1 MTAMHHLAAN
11 GGRGKGMMEL
21 YLHSCC
27 IADWVIKRVWSPYAR
42 DNDTSLVGNNDG
54 VESPW
59 PRLWDGVYD
68 ISIFIETPM
77 HLIFHGV
84 LPDVVEVID
93 EFLAEHK
100 LQKGFHDRVNGI
112 LLDVIALRLEWC
124 KMKTLPKKN
133 NN

>member
-1 MTAMHHLAAN
+1 M
-11 GGRGKGMMEL
+11 
-21 YLHSCC
+21 
-27 IADWVIKRVWSPYAR
+27 
-42 DNDTSLVGNNDG
+42 VGNNDG

-84 LPDVVEVID
+84 LADVVEVID

-124 KMKTLPKKN
+124 KMKTLPKKQWLAEN
-133 NN
+133 ELGYACLMTFLYAQFFLGL